1 MRLDGIGYACAAPAL
16 SAVHSSNVPPSNDA
30 GPQHVR
36 ADVQPRPAT
45 AGERRE
51 RGEREGT
58 GDARAFHRNPSE
70 APALAP
76 IHRYGV
82 WPATPC
88 GNA

>member
-1 MRLDGIGYACAAPAL
+1 MRLGGIGYACAAPAP
-16 SAVHSSNVPPSNDA
+16 SAVHSSNVPPSNNAVHSTSDPTSSR
-30 GPQHVR
+30 GPQ
-36 ADVQPRPAT
+36 PPAS
-45 AGERRE
+45 AASAANAKR
-51 RGEREGT
+51 T